1 MQLFNNSIDIVFD
14 NLEEK
19 TNQISDF
26 LSDIDTLHSA
36 QIDVLMNLYEDRKES
51 LEQIAFWFHSDNRAL
66 PPEMKRNIKNR
77 MDKLLKNDAD
87 NLIVIKNKLD
97 ELANKLRN
105 LNKNKSLL
113 VYIK

>member
-1 MQLFNNSIDIVFD
+1 MKLYNESINSAFE

-26 LSDIDTLHSA
+26 LSDINGLHSA
-36 QIDVLMNLYEDRKES
+36 QIDVLMKLYEERKES
-51 LEQIAFWFHSDNRAL
+51 LEQIAFWYNSDNKAL
-66 PPEMKRNIKNR
+66 SPEMKIHFKNR

-87 NLIVIKNKLD
+87 NLLFIKNKLD
-97 ELANKLRN
+97 ELGEKLRN

-113 VYIK
+113 IYIK

>member
-1 MQLFNNSIDIVFD
+1 MQLYNNSIDIVFD

-19 TNQISDF
+19 TNQISTF

-51 LEQIAFWFHSDNRAL
+51 LEQIAFWFNSDNKAL
-66 PPEMKRNIKNR
+66 QPEIKRNIQNR

>member
-1 MQLFNNSIDIVFD
+1 MQKFDDSIIYVFE

-19 TNQISDF
+19 TNQISDL
-26 LSDIDTLHSA
+26 LSDTDGLYSA
-36 QIDVLMNLYEDRKES
+36 QIDILMKLYDDRKKS
-51 LEQIAFWFHSDNRAL
+51 LEQIAFWYNSDNKAL
-66 PPEMKRNIKNR
+66 SPEMKKNLKKR

-87 NLIVIKNKLD
+87 NLLVIKNKLD
-97 ELANKLRN
+97 ELGEKLRN

>member
-1 MQLFNNSIDIVFD
+1 MKLYNESINSAFE

-26 LSDIDTLHSA
+26 LSDINGLHSA
-36 QIDVLMNLYEDRKES
+36 QIDVLMKLYEERKES
-51 LEQIAFWFHSDNRAL
+51 LEQIAFWYDSDNKAL
-66 PPEMKRNIKNR
+66 SPEMKIHFKNR

-87 NLIVIKNKLD
+87 NLLVIKNKLD
-97 ELANKLRN
+97 ELGEKLRN

-113 VYIK
+113 IYIK

>member
-1 MQLFNNSIDIVFD
+1 MKLYNESINSAFK

-26 LSDIDTLHSA
+26 LSDINGLHSA
-36 QIDVLMNLYEDRKES
+36 QIDVLMKLYEERKES
-51 LEQIAFWFHSDNRAL
+51 LEQIAFWYDSDNKAL
-66 PPEMKRNIKNR
+66 SPEMKIHFKNR

-87 NLIVIKNKLD
+87 NLLVIKNKLD
-97 ELANKLRN
+97 ELGEKLRN

-113 VYIK
+113 IYIK